1 MFFIAKWV
9 VNLLKSTPPRKETP
23 QNREMLKLLKNQKKR
38 KKDE

>member
-9 VNLLKSTPPRKETP
+9 VNLLKSTPPIKETP

>member
-1 MFFIAKWV
+1 MFFIARWV
-9 VNLLKSTPPRKETP
+9 VNLLKSTPPIKETP